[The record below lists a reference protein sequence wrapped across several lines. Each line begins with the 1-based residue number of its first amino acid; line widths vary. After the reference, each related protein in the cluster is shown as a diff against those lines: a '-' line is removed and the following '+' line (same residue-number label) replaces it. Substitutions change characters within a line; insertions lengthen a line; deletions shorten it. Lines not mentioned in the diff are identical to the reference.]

1 MVKISLK
8 VLVVLL
14 SVRWVSEDVET
25 VKERTSDFWCRHA
38 AQPFPALLRWACLLS
53 ASKCIS
59 LVIPAA
65 ALTVLV
71 LAVGPDSGWTSGGS
85 CGPKSLKR
93 RDVARTLFGQ

>member
-14 SVRWVSEDVET
+14 SVKWVSEDVET
-25 VKERTSDFWCRHA
+25 VKERTIDFWCRHA

-59 LVIPAA
+59 LVVPAA
-65 ALTVLV
+65 ALTVSTQHLCKMNSWFWPLIRI
-71 LAVGPDSGWTSGGS
+71 LAGPVEGLVGP
-85 CGPKSLKR
+85 K
-93 RDVARTLFGQ
+93 V